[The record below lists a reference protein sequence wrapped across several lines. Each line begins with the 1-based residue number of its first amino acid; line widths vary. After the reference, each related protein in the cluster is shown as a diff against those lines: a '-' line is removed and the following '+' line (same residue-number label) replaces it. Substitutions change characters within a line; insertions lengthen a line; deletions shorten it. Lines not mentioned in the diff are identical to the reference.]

1 MSSLALTDVLDRGL
15 AFLNCQSITP
25 SIPEI
30 TTTIAGGF
38 ADVCANPAVSTEP
51 PGSPNPAD
59 PGRRVVF
66 DFGDVSNSGAAA
78 GTVTVL
84 SRAVVLDS
92 VENQD
97 GVSLNNA
104 AGLEWSS
111 GTLTAS
117 ATEVAIVEP
126 DMQLAKAAD
135 RTSAPPGSTITFT
148 LTLGQTDLSNVNAY
162 DVVLSDSLP
171 VGLDYV
177 PGSLSI
183 VSGPAGG
190 VTDESAAPALTVT
203 WATFPLFTGPDR
215 TEAIV
220 QFQATVGDLD
230 PGQSVTNTAF
240 LEWSTLPGDV
250 SDPQSTFNDL
260 STERRYDPAS
270 PADVYQ
276 VSASLDITAPQL
288 PATGFAP
295 GRVTALPRQP
305 AELDYVNLSGLWLQI
320 PRLGVGMS
328 IVGIPLMDE
337 GWDLTWLSNQA
348 GWLEG
353 TAYPTWSGNTALTAH
368 AVTPDGL
375 PGPFS
380 RLADLRWGDQVILQA
395 FGQEYVYEVRQARTV
410 RPTDLSV
417 LRHEELDWLTLLTC
431 AVYEESTDSYRAR
444 VAVRAVLIEVR

>member
-1 MSSLALTDVLDRGL
+1 
-15 AFLNCQSITP
+15 
-25 SIPEI
+25 
-30 TTTIAGGF
+30 
-38 ADVCANPAVSTEP
+38 
-51 PGSPNPAD
+51 
-59 PGRRVVF
+59 
-66 DFGDVSNSGAAA
+66 
-78 GTVTVL
+78 
-84 SRAVVLDS
+84 
-92 VENQD
+92 
-97 GVSLNNA
+97 
-104 AGLEWSS
+104 
-111 GTLTAS
+111 
-117 ATEVAIVEP
+117 
-126 DMQLAKAAD
+126 
-135 RTSAPPGSTITFT
+135 
-148 LTLGQTDLSNVNAY
+148 VNAY
-162 DVVLSDSLP
+162 DVVLSDGLP

-190 VTDESAAPALTVT
+190 VTDDTTAPTLSVT

-250 SDPQSTFNDL
+250 SAPQSTFNDL

-276 VSASLDITAPQL
+276 VSASLDITAPRL

-295 GRVTALPRQP
+295 GRLTPLPGQP
-305 AELDYVNLSGLWLQI
+305 EELAYVSLGGLWLQI
-320 PRLGVGMS
+320 PRLGVGMA
-328 IVGIPLMDE
+328 IVGIPLANE

-353 TAYPTWSGNTALTAH
+353 TAYPTWAGNTALTAH

-375 PGPFS
+375 PGPFA

-395 FGQEYVYEVRQARTV
+395 FGQEYVYEVRQVRTV

-431 AVYEESTDSYRAR
+431 AAYDETTDSYRSR